1 MKLKNHNVEQ
11 MARGY
16 LTYQLA
22 RREYLVQVTDSRF
35 PACDLL
41 VVSPS
46 GKHFGVEVKGQSTKN
61 FWRFQYHDPHPETYY
76 AFVFVPQEGAPRV
89 FTMRSTK
96 TMELWE
102 EYRANAMKKHGAN
115 GDEQFGLRWTQVHPF
130 EDKYGML
137 PK

>member
-22 RREYLVQVTDSRF
+22 RRGRLVQATDSRF

-46 GKHFGVEVKGQSTKN
+46 GKHFGIEVKGQSTKN
-61 FWRFQYHDPHPETYY
+61 FWRFNYRKPHPETYY
-76 AFVFVPQEGAPRV
+76 AFVFVPPEGAPRV
-89 FTMRSTK
+89 FVMDSATTICR
-96 TMELWE
+96 W
-102 EYRANAMKKHGAN
+102 RAYKRNAMKKHGGK
-115 GDEQFGLRWTQVHPF
+115 GDEQWGLRWTQPHEF
-130 EDKYGML
+130 EDHYGIL